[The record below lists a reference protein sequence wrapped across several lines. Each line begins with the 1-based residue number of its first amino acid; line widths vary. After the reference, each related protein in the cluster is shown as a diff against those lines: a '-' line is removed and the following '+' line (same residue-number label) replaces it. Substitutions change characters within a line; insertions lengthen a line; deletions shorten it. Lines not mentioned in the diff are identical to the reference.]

1 MFNSR
6 NHRENPK
13 ETARR
18 VHGEV
23 YTNELTAETTKIN
36 AKIFHRGKTK
46 RAIKKT
52 GVNFYNSFRF
62 FCENYFL
69 FMVLSDHKNV
79 ETELLHGYAL
89 RR

>member
-1 MFNSR
+1 MAWVGWQIIYVSFNSR
-6 NHRENPK
+6 NHKEKYNDFSHKENK
-13 ETARR
+13 ES
-18 VHGEV
+18 
-23 YTNELTAETTKIN
+23 K
-36 AKIFHRGKTK
+36 
-46 RAIKKT
+46 KKT

-62 FCENYFL
+62 FCDNYFL